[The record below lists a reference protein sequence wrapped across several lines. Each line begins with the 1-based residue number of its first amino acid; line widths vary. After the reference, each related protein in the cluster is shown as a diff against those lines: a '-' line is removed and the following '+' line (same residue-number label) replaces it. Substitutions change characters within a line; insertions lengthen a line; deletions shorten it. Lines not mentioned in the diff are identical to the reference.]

1 MDVLVTNNL
10 TKKYRD
16 FYATKDVNMHIEKG
30 DIYGFVGENG
40 AGKTTIIRMIAG
52 LAEPTEGTFNLF
64 GVNNT
69 DPEIKN
75 VKRKMASIV
84 EVASLAKSM
93 TALQNMRF
101 QSYVTN
107 VKKSD
112 DELIALIKKVGLD
125 YDAIK
130 KRKVGN
136 FSLGMRQRL
145 AIACIL
151 IADPEFIMLDEPM
164 NGLDP
169 QGFIEIRDII
179 MNLSAEGVTF
189 LISSHILSE
198 LEKMCNKVGFISHGH
213 LIEEL
218 SIDEIHN
225 RSRKHIALGFDDPE
239 SVLPI
244 IQEGLELND
253 CTIQHQNILIYDN
266 IDINQVIAFLVNKH
280 INVKRIDCVEETI
293 ENYYVELIGKVNNND

>member
-1 MDVLVTNNL
+1 MDILVTNNL

-64 GVNNT
+64 GVNSS
-69 DPEIKN
+69 DPAIQT
-75 VKRKMASIV
+75 VKHKMASIV
-84 EVASLAKSM
+84 EIASLAKGM
-93 TALQNMRF
+93 TALQNLRF
-101 QSYVTN
+101 QAYVSN
-107 VKKSD
+107 IKKSD
-112 DELIALIKKVGLD
+112 DELITLINKVGLD
-125 YDAIK
+125 YETIK

-151 IADPEFIMLDEPM
+151 VADPEFIMLDEPM

-169 QGFIEIRDII
+169 QGFIEIREII
-179 MNLSAEGVTF
+179 MNLRNEGVTF

-218 SIDEIHN
+218 SIDELHA
-225 RSRKHIALGFDDPE
+225 RSRKHIAVGFDDPE
-239 SVLPI
+239 AAMKVL
-244 IQEGLELND
+244 QEGLSLQE
-253 CTIQHQNILIYDN
+253 CVVKHQMVLIYDDL
-266 IDINQVIAFLVNKH
+266 DINDLMNFLVSH
-280 INVKRIDCVEETI
+280 HLLVKSLDCVEETI
-293 ENYYVELIGKVNNND
+293 ENYYVELMGKVNNND